1 MLHKELAMPDKKTAI
16 YVVKLDICLRKDG
29 KAWLAKCPGIDLVT
43 QAPTRKGVLVAI
55 QEAVSLWFESCIGRN
70 ILNEALEDLG
80 FDKSPW
86 DVKNGPLPRS
96 NFIAIRELA
105 PEEIPKG
112 DFSFSIDSRRD
123 DDFSVE
129 GFIPAYLV
137 KEQLGEFLHEVG

>member
-1 MLHKELAMPDKKTAI
+1 MEKTAI
-16 YVVKLDICLRKDG
+16 YVVKLDIWLRKDG

-70 ILNEALEDLG
+70 VLNEALEDLG

-86 DVKNGPLPRS
+86 DVKNDPLPRS

-105 PEEIPKG
+105 SEEIPKD
-112 DFSFSIDSRRD
+112 DFSFSIDSRKN

-129 GFIPAYLV
+129 GFIPAYMV
-137 KEQLGEFLHEVG
+137 KEQLGEFLHMSGGQI

>member
-1 MLHKELAMPDKKTAI
+1 MEKTAI
-16 YVVKLDICLRKDG
+16 YIVKLDIWLRKDG
-29 KAWLAKCPGIDLVT
+29 KAWLAKCPSIDLVT
-43 QAPTRKGVLVAI
+43 QAPTKKGVLVAI

-70 ILNEALEDLG
+70 VLNEALEELG

-86 DVKNGPLPRS
+86 DVKNDPLPKS

-105 PEEIPKG
+105 SEEIPKD
-112 DFSFSIDSRRD
+112 DFSFSIDSRKN

-137 KEQLGEFLHEVG
+137 KEQLGEFLHEAG